1 MRDFKYIWI
10 VGLGVT
16 LAIIAVPVVLF
27 TSGGS
32 EPRDDPWR
40 GVPQA
45 PVHTDHTNLMS
56 GPYESGS
63 DVTAACLECHEDAA
77 QQVMATAHWTWMS
90 APVEVDWRDEPIAT
104 GKANLLNNFCIGIQS
119 NWAGCTSCHAGYGW
133 EDADFDFNDPLAVDC
148 LVCHAASGTYAK
160 DAAGY
165 PAEGVDLV
173 AAAQSVGRPTRA
185 NCGACHFYGG
195 GGDMVKHGDL
205 DSSLTNPPE
214 ELDVHMG
221 QLGFECVDCHVTQD
235 HAIAGRSIS
244 VSVDDA
250 NSIACTNCHSVT
262 PHPDDRLN
270 GHTDTVACETC
281 HIPEFAR
288 RLPTKIEWDWST
300 AGQDWPE
307 DPHEYLRI
315 KGSFVYADDV
325 RPEYFWFDGT
335 VAYRYLLGDPIDPN
349 GVTFLNPPSGS
360 IDDPNAL
367 IWPFKVHH
375 GKQPYDAVYNY
386 LLQPKTY
393 GDGGFWEEFDWDQ
406 ALRLGSEATGLPYS
420 GEYGFARTDMFWP
433 IAHMVAPASEA
444 LICAECHS
452 ENGRLDWQALGYPG
466 DPIEWGG
473 R

>member
-16 LAIIAVPVVLF
+16 LAIIAVPVILF
-27 TSGGS
+27 TLGNNT
-32 EPRDDPWR
+32 PRVDPWW
-40 GVPQA
+40 GVRQA

-56 GPYESGS
+56 GPYETGS

-77 QQVMATAHWTWMS
+77 QQVMATSHWTWVS
-90 APVEVDWRDEPIAT
+90 APVEVAWRDEPIAT
-104 GKANLLNNFCIGIQS
+104 GKANMLNNFCIGIQS
-119 NWAGCTSCHAGYGW
+119 NWSGCTSCHAGYGW
-133 EDADFDFNDPLAVDC
+133 EDADFDFNNPLAVDC
-148 LVCHAASGTYAK
+148 LVCHAAIGTYTK
-160 DAAGY
+160 GAAGY
-165 PAEGVDLV
+165 PAEGIDLV
-173 AAAQSVGRPTRA
+173 VAAQSVGRPTRA
-185 NCGACHFYGG
+185 NCGTCHFYGG

-250 NSIACTNCHSVT
+250 NSIACTDCHSPT
-262 PHPDDRLN
+262 PHPDERLN
-270 GHTDTVACETC
+270 THTDTVACATC

-325 RPEYFWFDGT
+325 QPQYFWFDGT

-349 GVTFLNPPSGS
+349 GVTLLNPPSGS

-393 GDGGFWEEFDWDQ
+393 GEGGFWEVFDWDL

-444 LICAECHS
+444 LTCAECHS